1 MSKFTLV
8 IAAAIAPA
16 LLDACAATSRAAQE
30 PVPHD
35 AMPKTP
41 SPYSMQ
47 VDLGVRDH
55 HGDSWAGLDD
65 QAALDVT
72 FVYAPE
78 TWPVALE
85 GGVAIAQDRGKIA
98 GDRRNTRTTEISIG
112 VRKEFPLDERI
123 AAVVGAGVFTAHT
136 EDYDSIHFFDSDTI
150 DSDGWHGVYAHGGVF
165 VRINEELRLG
175 FDLRLADG
183 TNPEIDGARRNG
195 DSTQYAVAA
204 IFGF

>member
-1 MSKFTLV
+1 MSRFAFV
-8 IAAAIAPA
+8 PA
-16 LLDACAATSRAAQE
+16 CFVALSMFAACAVTSTATQE
-30 PVPHD
+30 PVSP
-35 AMPKTP
+35 AATPKTP

-65 QAALDVT
+65 QTALDVT
-72 FVYAPE
+72 FVYTPE
-78 TWPVALE
+78 TWPIALE
-85 GGVAIAQDRGKIA
+85 GGVAFAQDRGKIG

-123 AAVVGAGVFTAHT
+123 AAVVGAGVFTART
-136 EDYDSIHFFDSDTI
+136 EDFDDVHFFDSDTI

-195 DSTQYAVAA
+195 DYTQYAVAA